1 MALAR
6 SRFATSPGKRL
17 PAGAVP
23 RDGGVNFSVFSRHAT
38 GVSLVLYA
46 DAHAAEPLDVIELHP
61 DTHSTFYFWHVF
73 VHGATPGLY
82 YSWRIDGPHDPARG
96 LRFDSRRELVDPWAR
111 EVSDELWDRERNRH
125 RGETAIRGRVAA
137 VGDYDWEGDRL
148 LRRPLEDTIIYEL
161 HVRGFTRHASANSA
175 ASGTFRGL
183 IDKIP
188 YLQSLGI
195 TDVELLPIMA
205 FDRQDIPP
213 GAAARGNV
221 NYWGYSPY
229 GLFAP
234 HPHYASGDDPRNEFR
249 DLVKALHRAGI
260 GVILDVVLN
269 HTAEGGEDGPVIS
282 FKGLGNEFFY
292 HLDPADRSLY
302 RNFTG
307 CGNTV
312 NANHPLVAR
321 FLLQCL
327 EYWVGEMHVDGFRL
341 DLASVLSRG
350 EDGEPMHHAPVL
362 WSMEFSDVLARAK
375 LIAEAWDAH
384 GLYQLGDFPGF
395 RWLEWNGQYRDT
407 VRRYLRGEPG
417 LIGDVATRITGSS
430 DLYGKNGRRPTN
442 SINFVTC
449 HDGFTLH
456 DLVSYDRKHNEAN
469 GEGNRDGGD
478 HDFSWNTGVEGP
490 TADPEILRLRA
501 QRARN
506 FITLLL
512 LSQGIPMLLAGDERL
527 RTQRGNNNAYCQD
540 NEVSW
545 IDWTSEPGR
554 DAMVRFTREMI
565 ALRKRHASLRR
576 TRFIDPDAVGR
587 GGIRWYGETLEPPHW
602 EDPEARIL
610 CFPLAGLD
618 GAEPALHVMI
628 NMASAPRALPLPE
641 GAWRRLV
648 DTSRPPPDDIR
659 LAQTAPLHRA
669 ATYEL
674 DGRAIAVLEEG

>member
-1 MALAR
+1 M
-6 SRFATSPGKRL
+6 
-17 PAGAVP
+17 
-23 RDGGVNFSVFSRHAT
+23 
-38 GVSLVLYA
+38 
-46 DAHAAEPLDVIELHP
+46 
-61 DTHSTFYFWHVF
+61 
-73 VHGATPGLY
+73 
-82 YSWRIDGPHDPARG
+82 
-96 LRFDSRRELVDPWAR
+96 
-111 EVSDELWDRERNRH
+111 
-125 RGETAIRGRVAA
+125 
-137 VGDYDWEGDRL
+137 
-148 LRRPLEDTIIYEL
+148 
-161 HVRGFTRHASANSA
+161 
-175 ASGTFRGL
+175 
-183 IDKIP
+183 
-188 YLQSLGI
+188 
-195 TDVELLPIMA
+195 
-205 FDRQDIPP
+205 
-213 GAAARGNV
+213 
-221 NYWGYSPY
+221 
-229 GLFAP
+229 
-234 HPHYASGDDPRNEFR
+234 
-249 DLVKALHRAGI
+249 
-260 GVILDVVLN
+260 
-269 HTAEGGEDGPVIS
+269 
-282 FKGLGNEFFY
+282 
-292 HLDPADRSLY
+292 
-302 RNFTG
+302 
-307 CGNTV
+307 
-312 NANHPLVAR
+312 
-321 FLLQCL
+321 
-327 EYWVGEMHVDGFRL
+327 DGFRL

-610 CFPLAGLD
+610 CFTLVGLD
-618 GAEPALHVMI
+618 VAEPALHVMI